1 MSSHPGASRDD
12 GGTLA
17 RAATGAGD
25 IFAEDFRTDPYW
37 WDAAPPAPLPPEPL
51 PARADILLVGSG
63 CTALSAAL
71 TLARAGRQPLIL
83 EAGLPGQGASS
94 RATGV
99 IGRTLKHGFSEIL
112 AGHGEAAAKRYYGEA
127 RAAFEHI
134 LALIEGEGIA
144 CDLVR
149 NGRYMAAN
157 SPAHYEAMARD
168 LEAKHR
174 HLGDP
179 YEMVP
184 RAEQH
189 REIGSDLYH
198 GGGVVPDQYLLH
210 PAKYTRG
217 LRERALAAGAALR
230 AGTPVTAIRRDGDG
244 FEVAAGGR
252 RIAARQVIVATNG
265 YSGGLPWFRRRVVP
279 IDAFTIA
286 TETLPAPLLRELLPQ
301 GRCFHDYRI
310 DSDYGRPAVS
320 DGRLLFGGLTGRRP
334 GALRDRARQLH
345 RRMRHIFPQLAGV
358 RLSHV
363 WTGRCAGAF
372 DLYPHIGVADGVH
385 YAMGYCF
392 GSGLPLGTL
401 LGHKLAL
408 RLLGRPG
415 GDSVFDGAPMTT
427 RLFHWGPPWFMPLVM
442 AWYRRADRRGF

>member
-1 MSSHPGASRDD
+1 MSSHPGDARSE
-12 GGTLA
+12 GGTP
-17 RAATGAGD
+17 AAGGGD
-25 IFAEDFRTDPYW
+25 ILTADFRSEPYW
-37 WDAAPPAPLPPEPL
+37 WEAARPAAVAAAPLPP
-51 PARADILLVGSG
+51 RADVVLVGSG

-71 TLARAGRQPLIL
+71 TLARAGRAPLIL

-112 AGHGEAAAKRYYGEA
+112 ATHGEAVAKRYYGEA
-127 RAAFEHI
+127 RAAFEHV
-134 LALIEGEGIA
+134 LALIESERID
-144 CDLVR
+144 CDLIG

-168 LEAKHR
+168 LEAKR
-174 HLGDP
+174 KHLGDP

-217 LRERALAAGAALR
+217 LLQRALDAGATLAAG
-230 AGTPVTAIRRDGDG
+230 TPATGIRREGDG
-244 FEVAAGGR
+244 LEVATPSG
-252 RIAARQVIVATNG
+252 RIAARHVVVATNG
-265 YSGGLPWFRRRVVP
+265 YSGLPWFRRRVVP
-279 IDAFTIA
+279 IDAFTVA
-286 TETLPAPLLRELLPQ
+286 TEPLPEAMLRELLPQ

-310 DSDYGRPAVS
+310 DSDYGRPAV
-320 DGRLLFGGLTGRRP
+320 DQPRLLFGGLTGRRP
-334 GALRDRARQLH
+334 GELRERARQLH
-345 RRMRHIFPQLAGV
+345 RRMLRIFPQLAGS

-392 GSGLPLGTL
+392 GSGLPLGSL

-408 RLLGRPG
+408 RILGRPG
-415 GDSVFDGAPMTT
+415 GDSVFDGAPLTT
-427 RLFHWGPPWFMPLVM
+427 RFFHWGPPWFMPLVM
-442 AWYRRADRRGF
+442 AWYNRADRRGF